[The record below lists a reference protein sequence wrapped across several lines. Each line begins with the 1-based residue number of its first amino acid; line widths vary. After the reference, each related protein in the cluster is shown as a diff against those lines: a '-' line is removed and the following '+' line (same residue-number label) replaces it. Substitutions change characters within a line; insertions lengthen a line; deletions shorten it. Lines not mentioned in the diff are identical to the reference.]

1 LHSERLWQEGKH
13 KLYYSTLTDILR
25 AYIAGVWGVGALEMT
40 SDEILEA
47 MREVDIPQKQ
57 SMDLGDMLRSAD
69 LVKFAKAMP
78 EAEENEAAYSAAW
91 EFVNQTMPQPEQE
104 QEEN

>member
-1 LHSERLWQEGKH
+1 
-13 KLYYSTLTDILR
+13 
-25 AYIAGVWGVGALEMT
+25 
-40 SDEILEA
+40 
-47 MREVDIPQKQ
+47 
-57 SMDLGDMLRSAD
+57 
-69 LVKFAKAMP
+69 MP